1 MRISILE
8 PLSLVDDNGTAFYL
22 SHKEQMLVAMLL
34 ASPVGCSRVSI
45 QNALWPTSTIESR
58 QVRLSQ
64 TLAKLRKII
73 GQDSIKTIDG
83 NVCLDLTLA
92 DTELGELEATI
103 EALKD
108 NSTTDIS
115 RQQADALL
123 QNLRQRKLS
132 QQAIDT
138 NKTLGTRWAAALQS
152 LQAALSTD
160 FESLDSTSQSTKPQA
175 DTVQNSHGA
184 RNPSVGLLSIIG
196 ATIIGAAI
204 FGLLALKP
212 KAVTTTKPVIPKVLP
227 FTAFVLAED
236 RENTGVPT
244 NSEATAVAVGA
255 ENDVF
260 ACGYMRTAGSDVDGF
275 LMRVNRKS
283 GLVWKTDLPGFR
295 RDCDRAF
302 SVLPEPD
309 GSCWVAGDTYID
321 QRITVNGREI
331 PVGWHLIVWKVGA
344 NGIVANKFVGQAV
357 AVESPR
363 DAWLTTDNVG
373 GVWAAI
379 QSRKS
384 SGSIPEVMHIREN
397 GHVDFDKQVG
407 DFPFVTQS
415 IATDRFGQVFLAGS
429 MVGTSQNTV
438 TRKYAIM
445 ALDAHG
451 RLALSKNLGDEPNR
465 QSSYIKV
472 EAGPDDQMWVTQQL
486 IVGTKLAHRVMLMS
500 SSTYEIRLV
509 DDFFQ
514 PSPSSVLISRGDT
527 SAPDRSVVSAVYE
540 GGLLSITHTKLP
552 ESPKSVIEL
561 QTKTDSAD
569 VLSIL
574 AMTHRDSSGPAAI
587 LTTQN
592 AGNSKWSSYRF
603 SITGR
608 SASVSQLDAKPE
620 VRLSSCVESVCAGYV
635 LRDGIP
641 HAVVGLFK

>member
-8 PLSLVDDNGTAFYL
+8 PLSLVDDNGTAFSL

-64 TLAKLRKII
+64 TLAKVRKII

-83 NVCLDLTLA
+83 NVRLDLTLA
-92 DTELGELEATI
+92 DTELGELEASI
-103 EALKD
+103 ETLKE
-108 NSTTDIS
+108 NPTSDIL
-115 RQQADALL
+115 RQQADAFL
-123 QNLRQRKLS
+123 QNVWQRKLS

-138 NKTLGTRWAAALQS
+138 IGTLGTRWAAALQS
-152 LQAALSTD
+152 LQATLSTGL
-160 FESLDSTSQSTKPQA
+160 ESLDSISESTEPQS
-175 DTVQNSHGA
+175 DTVQNSHSA

-196 ATIIGAAI
+196 ATVIVAAI
-204 FGLLALKP
+204 FGLLARKP
-212 KAVTTTKPVIPKVLP
+212 KAVSTAKPVIPKVLP

-255 ENDVF
+255 ESDVF

-275 LMRVNRKS
+275 VMRVNRKT
-283 GLVWKTDLPGFR
+283 GLVWKTVLPGFR

-309 GSCWVAGDTYID
+309 GTCWIAGDTYID

-344 NGIVANKFVGQAV
+344 NGLVTNKFIGQAV

-379 QSRKS
+379 QARKS

-397 GHVDFDKQVG
+397 GHVEFDKQVG
-407 DFPFVTQS
+407 DFPFITHS

-429 MVGTSQNTV
+429 MEDASQNTGK
-438 TRKYAIM
+438 RKYAIM

-451 RLALSKNLGDEPNR
+451 RLALSKSLGDEPNR
-465 QSSYIKV
+465 QSTHIRV
-472 EAGPDDQMWVTQQL
+472 EAGPDDQMWVTQQV

-500 SSTYEIRLV
+500 SSTYGISLI
-509 DDFFQ
+509 DDVIQ
-514 PSPSSVLISRGDT
+514 QSPSSVLISRGDT
-527 SAPDRSVVSAVYE
+527 SAPDRSIVSATYD
-540 GGLLSITHTKLP
+540 GGLLSTMHTKLP
-552 ESPKSVIEL
+552 ESPKNVIEL
-561 QTKTDSAD
+561 QAKTDSAD

-587 LTTQN
+587 VTTQN
-592 AGNSKWSSYRF
+592 AGTSKWSSYQF
-603 SITGR
+603 SITGK

-620 VRLSSCVESVCAGYV
+620 VRLSSCVDSVCAGYV